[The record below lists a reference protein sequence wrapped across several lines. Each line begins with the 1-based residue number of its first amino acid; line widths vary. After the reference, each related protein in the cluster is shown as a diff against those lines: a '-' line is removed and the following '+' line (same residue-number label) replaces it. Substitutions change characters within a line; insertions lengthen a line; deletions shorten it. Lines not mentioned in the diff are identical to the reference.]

1 MKTKLKFME
10 VSIMLGYFIGV
21 LFIGTIMA
29 LITLPIIAVIC
40 DIKDKEETRKLEEN
54 LSLDDRLELNFKRFH
69 RTQEMQET
77 MRFY

>member
-10 VSIMLGYFIGV
+10 VIIMLGYFIGV

-29 LITLPIIAVIC
+29 LITLPVLAVIC
-40 DIKDKEETRKLEEN
+40 DRKDREETEKN
-54 LSLDDRLELNFKRFH
+54 LSLDDRLELNFKCFH
-69 RTQEMQET
+69 RMQEMKET

>member
-1 MKTKLKFME
+1 ME
-10 VSIMLGYFIGV
+10 VIIMLGYFIGV

>member
-10 VSIMLGYFIGV
+10 VIIMLGYFIGV

-29 LITLPIIAVIC
+29 LITLPVLAVIC
-40 DIKDKEETRKLEEN
+40 DRKNKEETEKN

-69 RTQEMQET
+69 RMQEMMET